1 MLPIMSDGPPVK
13 KLYET
18 GVAHPAVFSSAIL
31 PALAGLLGPEHKR
44 VLDPFAGVGRVH
56 ELPGMVEWE
65 MRTWGVELEPE
76 WARLHPGTQVGN
88 ALDLPFDEGW
98 FDAVVT
104 SPTYGNRLA
113 DHHNARD
120 GSLRRSY
127 THDLGRKLSED
138 NSGVLHWGP
147 QYREFHERAWR
158 ETARVLRAGG
168 RLLLN
173 ISDHIRRGR
182 RQYVASWHTQTLLE
196 MGFALVDA
204 ARVVTP
210 RLRAGAN
217 GQSRVSA
224 ELVLA
229 FDLPPG
235 ETKVSF

>member
-1 MLPIMSDGPPVK
+1 MSMFTNMSGGPPVK
-13 KLYET
+13 KLYGM

-31 PALAGLLGPEHKR
+31 PALAKLLEPEHKR

-76 WARLHPGTQVGN
+76 WAHIHPETQVGN
-88 ALDLPFDEGW
+88 ALELPFADGW

-127 THDLGRKLSED
+127 THDLGRKLSEG

-158 ETARVLRAGG
+158 ETARVLRPGG
-168 RLLLN
+168 RLALN
-173 ISDHIRRGR
+173 ISDHIRGGC
-182 RQYVASWHTQTLLE
+182 RQYVASWHAQTLLE
-196 MGFALVDA
+196 TGFVLADA

-217 GQSRVSA
+217 GQARVSS
-224 ELVLA
+224 EMVLA
-229 FDLPPG
+229 FDLPPA
-235 ETKVSF
+235 